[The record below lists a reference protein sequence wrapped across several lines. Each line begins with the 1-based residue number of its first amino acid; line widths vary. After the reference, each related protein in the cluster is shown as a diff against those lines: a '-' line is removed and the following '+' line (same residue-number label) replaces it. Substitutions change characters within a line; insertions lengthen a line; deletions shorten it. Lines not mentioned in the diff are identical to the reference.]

1 MAVVTPAATGPALL
15 AVGSYTPATG
25 GRGAGVTLVPR
36 DPRTGRPGRPAVV
49 ADCPS
54 PSFLTA
60 GPGGLVHAA
69 HELDEGLV
77 STRRVGADG
86 AELLGEAPSGGAFPC
101 HVEVAGDLLLV
112 ANYGGG
118 TGVLDLR
125 DGVVSGLRT
134 TLRSN
139 GSGPDPERQEASH
152 PHSVRR
158 FGDAVAVCDLGTDEV
173 RVHALA
179 DLRDADAGPGPAQ
192 VLRLAPG
199 SGPRHAAVRDGR
211 LFVAGE
217 LDVTVTSLA
226 VRGGRL
232 GDPSVTPAVTPAPAG
247 AAGPARTYPSEI
259 AVAPWGL
266 VVANRGAD
274 VLTLHEVVG
283 GVARPLRDVPVGAA
297 NPRHVAVVGRHLY
310 VAAQDSDRLVHLAL
324 DDDLAVADRSEVEV
338 GSPTCVLP
346 L

>member
-1 MAVVTPAATGPALL
+1 MTPAATGPSLL

-25 GRGAGVTLVPR
+25 GRGAGVTLLPR
-36 DPRTGRPGRPAVV
+36 DLRTGRPGRPVVV
-49 ADCPS
+49 ADRPS
-54 PSFLTA
+54 PSFLAA
-60 GPGGLVHAA
+60 GAGGLVHAA

-77 STRRVGADG
+77 STFRVDG
-86 AELLGEAPSGGAFPC
+86 ERWELLGEAPSGGSSPC
-101 HVEVAGDLLLV
+101 HLEVVGDLLLV

-118 TGVLDLR
+118 AGVVELR
-125 DGVVSGLRT
+125 DGVVSGLRA
-134 TLRSN
+134 TLRGN

-158 FGDAVAVCDLGTDEV
+158 LGSSVAVCDLGTDEV
-173 RVHALA
+173 RVHE
-179 DLRDADAGPGPAQ
+179 LRGGGVEAEPAQ

-199 SGPRHAAVRDGR
+199 SGPRHTAHRDGR

-217 LDVTVTSLA
+217 LDATVTSLT
-226 VRGGRL
+226 VRDGRL
-232 GDPSVTPAVTPAPAG
+232 GDPVVAPALAG
-247 AAGPARTYPSEI
+247 APGPSRTYPSEI

-274 VLTLHEVVG
+274 VLTLHEVAG
-283 GVARPLRDVPVGAA
+283 GVARPVRDVPLGAA

-310 VAAQDSDRLVHLAL
+310 VAAQDSDRVVHLAL